1 MILPNVVVTA
11 LNNLRSTT
19 LRTALAMLGILVG
32 TASVVAMIS
41 TGQMATEEALKEFKS
56 LGTSLMAVSLSNKS
70 SGSGGGGAE
79 QDRKFTLDEALGLKK
94 VSADLDLV
102 APYILSYAQISYRGH
117 VLNGGVIAA
126 TDELAEVVNIEM
138 MSGRFISPLD
148 HYEKYCVV
156 GFDLY
161 EKIKEYVKDPINTR
175 INIGDHVFVIIGVAK
190 HFRENSFLYQDVNT
204 SLIIPI
210 RAASYLSDAEISNI
224 IMRLT
229 PTANIVTVRQ
239 AIEQYVRLNAP
250 SKEMFFRSAQELI
263 ASMEAQHRIFTL
275 LLSMIGSISLLVGG
289 IGVMNIML
297 VSVLERRREIG
308 IRLALGAHAKEIQWM
323 FLTESVLLSVIGGLL
338 GVIVGMF
345 IAFIIAVVSH
355 WDFLFLF
362 WPPFIGFSVS
372 VLIGIFFGY
381 YPARQAARSDPIQT
395 LRAE

>member
-1 MILPNVVVTA
+1 MLLPHVVVTA
-11 LNNLRSTT
+11 LNNLKSTT

-41 TGQMATEEALKEFKS
+41 TGQMATEEALKEFKN
-56 LGTSLMAVSLSNKS
+56 LGTALMAVSLSSK
-70 SGSGGGGAE
+70 GGDSA
-79 QDRKFTLDEALGLKK
+79 QQKKFNIDQALGIKK
-94 VSADLDLV
+94 VSNEIDLL

-117 VLNGGVIAA
+117 VLNGGIIA
-126 TDELAEVVNIEM
+126 TTSELADIVNIQM
-138 MSGRFISPLD
+138 LSGRFISAFD

-156 GFDLY
+156 GYDLY
-161 EKIKEYVKDPINTR
+161 QKMKEYVEDPINTR
-175 INIGDHVFVIIGVAK
+175 INIGDHVFVIIGVAA

-210 RAASYLSDAEISNI
+210 ATSSYLSDSDISNI

-229 PTANIVTVRQ
+229 PKANIVTVKQ

-250 SKEMFFRSAQELI
+250 NKEMFVRSAQELI
-263 ASMEAQHRIFTL
+263 TSMEAQHRIFTL

-308 IRLALGAHAKEIQWM
+308 IRLALGAHRKEIQWM

-338 GVIVGMF
+338 GVIVGIL
-345 IAFIIAVVSH
+345 IAFIIAVASN
-355 WDFLFLF
+355 WDFMFLF
-362 WPPFIGFSVS
+362 WPPFIGFTVS

-381 YPARQAARSDPIQT
+381 YPARQAAKLDPIQT